1 MARREPGSSKA
12 KKRRAVPKGGLELKG
27 GKGTKPKAGK
37 TKAGDRPETLLS
49 RPPSNADA
57 EAFAVYAEKARKQNK
72 LLAEAIAAASGERGA
87 LRGIYGAMKE
97 SGITRMRIEV
107 LKKTL
112 KEELR
117 PPAERVREAREMA
130 WQAKTLNSPAVQLG
144 LFGDMLKEPSL
155 EEYRAMG
162 EHAGRQGETIDQ
174 APGKPDSPE
183 HKAFCEGWHV
193 GQKENADKLV
203 EQMGHQ
209 AAPDTPAVH

>member
-1 MARREPGSSKA
+1 M
-12 KKRRAVPKGGLELKG
+12 
-27 GKGTKPKAGK
+27 
-37 TKAGDRPETLLS
+37 S

-57 EAFAVYAEKARKQNK
+57 EAFAVYAEKVRKQAK
-72 LLAEAIAAASGERGA
+72 LLADATAEASSQRAA
-87 LRGIYGAMKE
+87 LRGIYAAMKDT
-97 SGITRMRIEV
+97 GITTMRINV

-155 EEYRAMG
+155 EEYEAMG

-183 HKAFCEGWHV
+183 NRAFCTGWHR

-203 EQMGHQ
+203 EAMGHQ
-209 AAPDTPAVH
+209 PAPDTPAVH